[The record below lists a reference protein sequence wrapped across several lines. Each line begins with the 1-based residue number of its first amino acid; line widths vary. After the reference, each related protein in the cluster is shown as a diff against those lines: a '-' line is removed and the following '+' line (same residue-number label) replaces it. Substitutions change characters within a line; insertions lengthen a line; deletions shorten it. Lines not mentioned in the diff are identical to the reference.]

1 MAGFSL
7 GFAIVMHCFPSFF
20 HAFPIAFRWLFIGFS
35 MELIGFS
42 MVLIGQEEEQS
53 KAKQNAAHTTEIAHL
68 LEAAHHKKSTR
79 MLRTPQH
86 KHRNSIEARIT
97 ARASMQKA
105 RMLRTPRKNTCPRGS
120 RRKTPALTSQRPP

>member
-86 KHRNSIEARIT
+86 KHRNSVEDEPQQEQACKKQECCAHHGKTHVPEAL
-97 ARASMQKA
+97 AAK
-105 RMLRTPRKNTCPRGS
+105 
-120 RRKTPALTSQRPP
+120 RPP